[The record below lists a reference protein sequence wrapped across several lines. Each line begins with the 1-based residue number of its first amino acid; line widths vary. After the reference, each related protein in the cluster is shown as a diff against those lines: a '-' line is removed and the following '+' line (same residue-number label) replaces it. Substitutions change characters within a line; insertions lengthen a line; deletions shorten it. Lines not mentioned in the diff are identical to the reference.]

1 MAILRISDDLIN
13 NEPEMF
19 KFICDQFTSMEELT
33 REHEYTLGIKR
44 FSVQREGIPNDN
56 TEVKML
62 IKRKENGELKLIWIY
77 G

>member
-33 REHEYTLGIKR
+33 REHEGIKR

-62 IKRKENGELKLIWIY
+62 IKRKENGESKLICIY
-77 G
+77 E